1 MLSLSKLEDGLLSA
15 MEKSREVGPEDGDGA
30 VEPKYD
36 KADVAGFYADAVVAY
51 VKDAE
56 IMMLYGPFM
65 FPNPAPPPAPPFL
78 PDVGAMLQK
87 VAIKTADVGKAALQG
102 AFQASFEAGDPAMA
116 IVTAGIIA
124 YTATL
129 TFWQGAYIPLYTAT
143 GVTAMA
149 LPPIFIPVL
158 VGGLAGMGE
167 TDCAKLM
174 AAIIH
179 ASFKASIFNGV
190 GTTLLLGV
198 GPVLGQMLL

>member
-1 MLSLSKLEDGLLSA
+1 MLSLSKLENGLIDA
-15 MEKSREVGPEDGDGA
+15 MAKAREVGPADADGA
-30 VEPKYD
+30 VEPKYTTS
-36 KADVAGFYADAVVAY
+36 DVAGVYADAVVNY

-65 FPNPAPPPAPPFL
+65 YPNPSGTPPLL
-78 PDVGAMLQK
+78 PDVAAMTQT
-87 VAIKTADVGKAALQG
+87 VAIQTADVGKAALQG
-102 AFQASFEAGDPAMA
+102 AFQSSFEAGDPAMA

-124 YTATL
+124 YAATL

-149 LPPIFIPVL
+149 LPPIFVPVL
-158 VGGLAGMGE
+158 LGGLAGME
-167 TDCAKLM
+167 EVDCAKIM
-174 AAIIH
+174 AAVIH